1 MNFNRR
7 LGLGALAC
15 GLAAPLAGSPYR
27 PSRAAFDVAET
38 ARLIA
43 TGRDHITAAELAAWI
58 RAGKPGL
65 RVIDVRAPEQFAAG
79 AIPNAENLP
88 LDGLLRTSFA
98 PHEHIVLYSEEGAHA
113 GQAWVLLRALGVFNA
128 WFIAGGMADWRELV
142 VAGAPMTARPRRR
155 GC

>member
-1 MNFNRR
+1 MSFNRR

-15 GLAAPLAGSPYR
+15 GLAAPLAGSPYHLR
-27 PSRAAFDVAET
+27 HASFDVGEA

-58 RAGKPGL
+58 RARKAGL

-79 AIPNAENLP
+79 AIPTAENLP
-88 LDGLLRTSFA
+88 LDVLLRTAFA
-98 PHEHIVLYSEEGAHA
+98 PHERIVLYSEEGAHA
-113 GQAWVLLRALGVFNA
+113 GQAWVLLRVLGVFNA
-128 WFIAGGMADWRELV
+128 WFIAGGMADWRDLV
-142 VAGAPMTARPRRR
+142 VAGEPMSSRPRRR